1 MTDTITLTIDWR
13 EAQSELP
20 EEQQEAVTQ
29 SLYQELRSLDE
40 VQDVQRVSDPDMPE
54 GGMGAQWLWNV
65 LTADI
70 TVEGLKQVCQD
81 VYARLPG
88 KPIEFTLEVDGE
100 KVSLGGK
107 NIRPDNFD
115 ETLDK
120 LVAAAQKLKD
130 TQKSED

>member
-40 VQDVQRVSDPDMPE
+40 VQDVQRVPDPDVPE
-54 GGMGAQWLWNV
+54 GEMGAQWLWNV

-81 VYARLPG
+81 VYARLPR